1 MNFGISDNS
10 CMFVSVSRPRKLIQI
25 ISDGIFYAHLSAY
38 FSKSIRLFKSRS
50 GYLICLDSFLGR
62 KKREANSLSYI
73 NQISSLMTKE
83 MNLKPGDNS
92 TLTST
97 QPSEK
102 GKSQLQREKGK
113 KFLGILKNILMFVPF
128 NTTRTNKQAVRVIF
142 IPVHFLSIYKTVGL
156 SVALLQLCKSVLV
169 VKNERLDSLSVFN
182 NFKFIDK

>member
-10 CMFVSVSRPRKLIQI
+10 CMFVTFNANEQTKHISRNGYFLWLCVSYYLH
-25 ISDGIFYAHLSAY
+25 D
-38 FSKSIRLFKSRS
+38 IRLSLPVRLLQKCNGCSLARMGGDGLSSFNNFKIHLTMPTNNELEVKAQ
-50 GYLICLDSFLGR
+50 G
-62 KKREANSLSYI
+62 A
-73 NQISSLMTKE
+73 
-83 MNLKPGDNS
+83 S
-92 TLTST
+92 TSQVKT
-97 QPSEK
+97 Q
-102 GKSQLQREKGK
+102 SQLQREKGK